1 VPDREVGVR
10 CGPWIPVGCSGHVV
24 AHIPEQPRWATVVDN
39 RPAQQI
45 FQRFLPGP
53 VPDITRGDVEPS
65 TVRPSLDQDVVPTG
79 HQETDQAYRLGS
91 DGRPSGQYDVGTT
104 LSGYPLSILMAD
116 ENTLLGRQRANVATP
131 PDRSP
136 SGGRVVGRPELL
148 AAEERHADAHA
159 SSQVSVGAA
168 GLSVAGA

>member
-1 VPDREVGVR
+1 MRSQRPPVAFTQLCLGLDRVEPCPRCISVCRQPAVPDREVGVR

-45 FQRFLPGP
+45 FQRFLPCP

-104 LSGYPLSILMAD
+104 VSG
-116 ENTLLGRQRANVATP
+116 
-131 PDRSP
+131 
-136 SGGRVVGRPELL
+136 
-148 AAEERHADAHA
+148 
-159 SSQVSVGAA
+159 
-168 GLSVAGA
+168 